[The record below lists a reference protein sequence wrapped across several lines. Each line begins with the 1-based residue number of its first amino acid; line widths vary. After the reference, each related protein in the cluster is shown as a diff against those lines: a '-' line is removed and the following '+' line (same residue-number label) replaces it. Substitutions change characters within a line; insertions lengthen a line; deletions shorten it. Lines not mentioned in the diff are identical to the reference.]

1 MTIDQIQD
9 TIAEMTLEEKASLCS
24 GMDFWHTQEIP
35 RLGIPSSLLSD
46 GPHGLRKQNQNGDH
60 LGIGESIL
68 AVCFPAGCCAASSF
82 DSQMLQELGEVIGAE
97 CQAEGISM
105 ILGPAV
111 NIKRTPLCGRN
122 FEYYSEDPIL
132 ASGLASAF
140 IKGVQSK
147 GVGACV
153 KHFLANNQENGRMS
167 YSSEIDER
175 TLREIY
181 LRAFEEAVTEGKPW
195 SVMCAY
201 NKINGIYAAENR
213 KYLTGVLRQEWG
225 FDGYVVSDWGAV
237 NDRVKD
243 LEAGLDLEMPPS
255 KGCTDKKIVEAV
267 QEGDLSE
274 EVVNQAVERIL
285 RMVYRWADGRTGGQ
299 SWDRIQDH
307 EKARILAEESMVL
320 LKNEDVLPLKLGEE
334 IAFIGCYAKKPR
346 YQGGGSSHI
355 NSFRVTS
362 ALDCIPR
369 ESNIS
374 YAIGFDEDS
383 STEEMEREALCIAA
397 KVEKVVVFAGLPEA
411 WESEGYDRTHM
422 KLPAC
427 QNSLIEKIAA
437 IQPNTIVVLHNGAPV
452 EMPWVSRVKGIL
464 EAYLGGEA
472 VGAAVTNILFGKV
485 NPSGRLPET
494 FPIRLE
500 DSPAHLNYRGEYGKL
515 EYREGIFV
523 GYRYFDIKQ
532 MEVLFPFGHGLSY
545 TTFDYRNLTV
555 SKMSMTAK
563 EEVKVSVE
571 ITNTGL
577 ISGKEVI
584 ELYISDSV
592 SSVSRPVRELK
603 RFCKVY
609 LEPGETKQVS
619 FSLGLRDFAY
629 WSEELHGW
637 KVETGEFSI
646 QIGRSSREVILK
658 QSVWVEGIQKTKRAI
673 DLNSTFDE
681 IMMIEGALDLLLPYA
696 KGGIFDKQRKKMG
709 EEHQAVY
716 AGLRDKPLRTLLC
729 FGESDITLCELEE
742 IIEKINRIC

>member
-1 MTIDQIQD
+1 MTIEQIQD
-9 TIAEMTLEEKASLCS
+9 IIAEMTLEEKASLCS
-24 GMDFWHTQEIP
+24 GMDFWHTQEIK
-35 RLGIPSSLLSD
+35 RLGIPASLLAD
-46 GPHGLRKQNQNGDH
+46 GPHGMRKQNQNGDH
-60 LGIGESIL
+60 LGIGESVT
-68 AVCFPAGCCAASSF
+68 AVCFPTGCCAASSF
-82 DSQMLQELGEVIGAE
+82 DTEMMKIFGKIIGEE

-105 ILGPAV
+105 VLGPAV

-122 FEYYSEDPIL
+122 FEYYSEDPVL
-132 ASGLASAF
+132 TSGLAAAF
-140 IKGVQSK
+140 IKGVQSR

-201 NKINGIYAAENR
+201 NKINGIYAAESR
-213 KYLTGVLRQEWG
+213 TYLTGVLRQEWG

-267 QEGDLSE
+267 QEGVISE
-274 EVVNQAVERIL
+274 EVVNQAAERIL
-285 RMVYRWADGRTGGQ
+285 RTVYRWADKRTEVR
-299 SWDRIQDH
+299 SWDKFQDH
-307 EKARILAEESMVL
+307 EKARRLAEESMVL
-320 LKNEDVLPLKLGEE
+320 LKNEDVLPLKLSEE
-334 IAFIGCYAKKPR
+334 IAFIGCYAERPR

-362 ALDCIPR
+362 ALDCIPP

-374 YAIGFDEDS
+374 YAMGFDDDN
-383 STEEMEREALCIAA
+383 STEEMEQEALCIAA
-397 KVEKVVVFAGLPEA
+397 KVKKVVVFAGLPEA

-437 IQPNTIVVLHNGAPV
+437 VQPNTIVVLHNGAPV

-500 DSPAHLNYRGEYGKL
+500 DSPAYLNYRGEYGKL
-515 EYREGIFV
+515 EYREGVFI
-523 GYRYFDIKQ
+523 GYRYFDKKQ
-532 MEVLFPFGHGLSY
+532 MKVLFPFGHGLSY
-545 TTFDYRNLTV
+545 TTFNYRNLTV
-555 SKMSMTAK
+555 SRTSMTAK
-563 EEVKVSVE
+563 EVVKVGVE
-571 ITNTGL
+571 ITNTGH
-577 ISGKEVI
+577 IAGKEVI
-584 ELYISDSV
+584 ELYISDPV

-609 LEPGETKQVS
+609 LEPSETKQMS
-619 FSLGLRDFAY
+619 FSLGFRDFAY
-629 WSEELHGW
+629 WSEELHQW

-646 QIGRSSREVILK
+646 QIGRSSRDVILK
-658 QSVWVEGIQKTKRAI
+658 QSVWVEGIQKKKRPI
-673 DLNSTFDE
+673 DLNSTFDD

-709 EEHQAVY
+709 EDHETVY

-729 FGESDITLCELEE
+729 FGESDITLCRLEE
-742 IIEKINRIC
+742 IIEKINCLC